1 MIVVGRIRNVC
12 RTEPVD
18 FGNAT
23 LSLPANNLSRPHGGG
38 NITNLYILHDNSG
51 RVMVSLHQF
60 LNVVLKA
67 IHQTTVEFVFPVVLE
82 NYFVQFSIRDF

>member
-1 MIVVGRIRNVC
+1 MPVYLKLFNIVFDL
-12 RTEPVD
+12 RTMPKR
-18 FGNAT
+18 G
-23 LSLPANNLSRPHGGG
+23 
-38 NITNLYILHDNSG
+38 
-51 RVMVSLHQF
+51 VMVLLHQF